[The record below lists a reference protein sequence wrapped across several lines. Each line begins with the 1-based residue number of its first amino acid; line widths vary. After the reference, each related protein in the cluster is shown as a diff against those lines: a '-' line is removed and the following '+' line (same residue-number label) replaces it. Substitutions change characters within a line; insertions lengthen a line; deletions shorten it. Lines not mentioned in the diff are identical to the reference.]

1 MKSKIDTHFVDLI
14 SKQALALNRPQ
25 SKHRCRQPSVKRGR
39 WALLTTCPTFTPPSL
54 SPRRVS
60 TRVGP
65 SAWRST
71 WLQGRRPQLGGQAHA
86 CTCAPGVLETR
97 GLLGSATSIHTQP
110 RLWDSAVCQGNDMLQ
125 PLTGGGQPGGQ
136 VKGAPKPDV
145 QEDGP
150 GVSLCMA
157 AIGVGASFSTD
168 KRVPGS

>member
-157 AIGVGASFSTD
+157 AIGVGADRKS
-168 KRVPGS
+168 VV